1 MESLKKTLDKPLK
14 ATILFHITKENQMSD
29 NFITIGKDKKQV
41 EVKIATCSDHTIV
54 MKGGVQV
61 ATVCSQNHLA
71 DAKEHAKSLCE

>member
-1 MESLKKTLDKPLK
+1 
-14 ATILFHITKENQMSD
+14 MSD